1 MNLKTVSGSA
11 VELSEVAFGREF
23 NEALV
28 HQVVTAYLAGGR
40 QGTRAHKSRA
50 DVSGGG
56 KKPFRQ
62 KGTGRARA
70 GSIRSPIWV
79 GGGKTF
85 AARPQDWSQKVN
97 RKMYRGAMQCIL
109 AELVRQDRLV
119 LVEEFAVAAPK
130 TKELLAKLNDLN
142 AARALIVTDAVDE
155 NLYLAARNLPHVD
168 VVDATAIDPVSLI
181 AFDKVVMSVA
191 AAKKIEVELDE
202 QRTYLSSPKRTSLL
216 RKGTSFR

>member
-40 QGTRAHKSRA
+40 QGTRAQKSRA

-70 GSIRSPIWV
+70 GSTRSPIWV

-119 LVEEFAVAAPK
+119 LVEEFAIAAPK
-130 TKELLAKLNDLN
+130 TKELLAKLGDLN
-142 AARALIVTDAVDE
+142 AARALIVTEAVDE
-155 NLYLAARNLPHVD
+155 SLYLAARNLPHVD

-191 AAKKIEVELDE
+191 AAKKIEVEL
-202 QRTYLSSPKRTSLL
+202 
-216 RKGTSFR
+216 G

>member
-1 MNLKTVSGSA
+1 MNLNTVSGSA

-40 QGTRAHKSRA
+40 QGSKAQKSRA

-142 AARALIVTDAVDE
+142 ATRALIVTDAVDE
-155 NLYLAARNLPHVD
+155 NLYLAARNIPHVD
-168 VVDATAIDPVSLI
+168 VVDAAGIDPVGLI

-191 AAKKIEVELDE
+191 AAKKIEVEL
-202 QRTYLSSPKRTSLL
+202 
-216 RKGTSFR
+216 G

>member
-1 MNLKTVSGSA
+1 MNLNTVSGSA

-40 QGTRAHKSRA
+40 QGSKAQKSRA

-97 RKMYRGAMQCIL
+97 RKMYRGAMQCIM
-109 AELVRQDRLV
+109 AELVRQDRLI
-119 LVEEFAVAAPK
+119 LVDEFAVAAPK

-142 AARALIVTDAVDE
+142 ATRALIVTDAVDE
-155 NLYLAARNLPHVD
+155 NLYLAARNIPHVD
-168 VVDATAIDPVSLI
+168 VVDAAAIDPVSLI

-191 AAKKIEVELDE
+191 AAKKIEVEL
-202 QRTYLSSPKRTSLL
+202 
-216 RKGTSFR
+216 G

>member
-1 MNLKTVSGSA
+1 MNLNTVSGSA

-40 QGTRAHKSRA
+40 QGSKAQKSRA

-142 AARALIVTDAVDE
+142 ATRSLIVTESVDE
-155 NLYLAARNLPHVD
+155 NLYLAARNIPHVD
-168 VVDATAIDPVSLI
+168 VVDAAAIDPVSLI

-191 AAKKIEVELDE
+191 AAKKIEVEL
-202 QRTYLSSPKRTSLL
+202 
-216 RKGTSFR
+216 G

>member
-1 MNLKTVSGSA
+1 MNLNTVSGSA
-11 VELSEVAFGREF
+11 VELSEVAFGRDF

-40 QGTRAHKSRA
+40 QGSKAQKSRGE
-50 DVSGGG
+50 VSGGG

-119 LVEEFAVAAPK
+119 LVEEFAVEAPK
-130 TKELLAKLNDLN
+130 TKALLAKLTDLN
-142 AARALIVTDAVDE
+142 ATRALIVTDAVDE

-168 VVDATAIDPVSLI
+168 VVDAAAIDPVSLI

-191 AAKKIEVELDE
+191 AAKKIEVEL
-202 QRTYLSSPKRTSLL
+202 
-216 RKGTSFR
+216 G

>member
-1 MNLKTVSGSA
+1 MNLKTVSGAA
-11 VELSEVAFGREF
+11 VELSDVAFGREF

-28 HQVVTAYLAGGR
+28 HQVVTAYLSGTR
-40 QGTRAHKSRA
+40 QGSKAQKSRA

-56 KKPFRQ
+56 KKPFKQ

-70 GSIRSPIWV
+70 GSIRSPIWR

-119 LVEEFAVAAPK
+119 LVEEIAVSAPK
-130 TKELLAKLNDLN
+130 TKELLGKLNDLN
-142 AARALIVTDAVDE
+142 ATRALIVTDSVDE

-168 VVDATAIDPVSLI
+168 VVDSAAINPVSLI
-181 AFDKVVMSVA
+181 AFEKVVMSVS
-191 AAKKIEVELDE
+191 AAKKLEVEL
-202 QRTYLSSPKRTSLL
+202 
-216 RKGTSFR
+216 G

>member
-1 MNLKTVSGSA
+1 MRGNTVNLKTVSGSA

-40 QGTRAHKSRA
+40 QGTRAQKSRA

-70 GSIRSPIWV
+70 GSTRSPIWV

-119 LVEEFAVAAPK
+119 LVEEFAIAAPK
-130 TKELLAKLNDLN
+130 TKELLAKLGDLN
-142 AARALIVTDAVDE
+142 AARALIVTEAVDE

-191 AAKKIEVELDE
+191 AAKKIEVEL
-202 QRTYLSSPKRTSLL
+202 
-216 RKGTSFR
+216 G

>member
-181 AFDKVVMSVA
+181 AIDKVVMSVA
-191 AAKKIEVELDE
+191 AAKKIEVEL
-202 QRTYLSSPKRTSLL
+202 
-216 RKGTSFR
+216 G

>member
-11 VELSEVAFGREF
+11 VELSEVAFGRDF

-40 QGTRAHKSRA
+40 QGSKAQKSRA
-50 DVSGGG
+50 DVAGGG

-119 LVEEFAVAAPK
+119 LVEEFAVEAPN
-130 TKELLAKLNDLN
+130 TTALLAKLNDLN
-142 AARALIVTDAVDE
+142 ATRALIVTEAVDE

-191 AAKKIEVELDE
+191 AAKKIEVEL
-202 QRTYLSSPKRTSLL
+202 
-216 RKGTSFR
+216 G

>member
-1 MNLKTVSGSA
+1 MNLNTVSGSA

-40 QGTRAHKSRA
+40 QGSKAQKSRG

-79 GGGKTF
+79 GGSKTF
-85 AARPQDWSQKVN
+85 AARPQEKKKKVN

-109 AELVRQDRLV
+109 AELVRQGRLV
-119 LVEEFAVAAPK
+119 LVEEIAIAAPK

-142 AARALIVTDAVDE
+142 ATRALIVTDAVDE
-155 NLYLAARNLPHVD
+155 NLYLAARNIPHVD
-168 VVDATAIDPVSLI
+168 VVDAAAIDPVSLI

-191 AAKKIEVELDE
+191 AAKKIEVEL
-202 QRTYLSSPKRTSLL
+202 
-216 RKGTSFR
+216 G